1 MNTTDP
7 ELLRQFVRDGSEGA
21 FTEILRRH
29 VDLVH
34 SAALRQVGL
43 DAPAAE
49 EITQAVFTD
58 LARKAS
64 RLVGHPSL
72 TGWLYTSTRMAAAEH
87 RRSEA
92 RRTARE
98 KAAHA
103 MSQLL
108 SNDGT
113 EPDWN
118 RLRPVLD
125 EAMHDLDEADREAVL
140 LRFFEKRPFAEI
152 GERLGLSENTARMRV
167 ERALDRLH
175 GALSKRGITSTAT
188 AIGLALGAHAVAAAP
203 AELAGR
209 IAPVALAASR
219 AGNVAGSGFGPNLA
233 VALAV
238 LLLGIG
244 GLMWGSRQFVG
255 DPDYKTPASLSDTR
269 FAGAPAGIGAS
280 GNSQADAKV
289 IGAAA
294 TAGPADS
301 ADTLPSGPA
310 LVLTFLAQDSGQ
322 PVPNVQVNYRGDEG
336 QHFTSQSFTA
346 SRAGVARVRVV
357 PGTTRLQLIS
367 VSEGFADTKLVWNPD
382 RGDVI
387 PSNRIVR
394 LERAALIGGTV
405 VDPDGKPV
413 AGAKVGWNHSD
424 NVSVGRETESHEF
437 DWIEVPTDSEGR
449 WRIHRIAESMLKW
462 IYGSASHPD
471 FQATDGVGHGGE
483 LLTSD
488 HRELETQLLA
498 EKHVFRL
505 KPAAVVQGL
514 VVDETDSPV
523 ARASVLVGSRGFSG
537 SRLGGTAE
545 DGRFEI
551 RGAPLGS
558 TLVTAEAKGFAAKT
572 VRADLKAVNEPL
584 RLVLAKGTP
593 LRIRVV
599 NVAGEPLPKAWVW
612 LNTIPPPTLLGAEPP
627 LLLQASFEGR
637 TDSEGRTVWEGA
649 PAGAHGFDI
658 EAPGYMRSN
667 GVQIPADDMEH
678 VVTLTAAL
686 VLQGQ
691 VTDAATGRP
700 IPRFRLGLGWPNF
713 NPVTGTTNAQFSSI
727 GRFWPEFS
735 GGAYRHTVGEQVLS
749 GANDRR
755 LMVKFEAE
763 GYVPVTSRPV
773 GYEEGV
779 VTLDVALEKATELEV
794 TVVDP
799 SGRPVAGADV
809 GLVFPGASLSLGAGG
824 LASNPSQGGG
834 PLRKADVAGRL
845 KLSKDPTVQSLVA
858 SGAAGF
864 AETTFAA
871 LEQDPVLRLQPWG
884 RITGRFLGKAGRV
897 AGKVIA
903 LGTLQPYSQA
913 LTYDFSTRT
922 DPDGRFEFSRVP
934 PGLLWVEHRVVE
946 ILGPGQTSSY
956 ASQAK
961 EVTVD
966 AGESAEV
973 TLGGGIRVSGRLG
986 IPAGFSAPAGSS
998 WRVGLHS
1005 HAAVPP
1011 PEVQGNPA
1019 ELQRWAGLPEVQR
1032 LTRLQRHL
1040 PAEVQ
1045 PDGSFTIEG
1054 VEPGDYSFM
1063 AYLSAPPK
1071 PDGSFVPPLL
1081 VSRTPTTA
1089 TVGADTGELDL
1100 GEIPMLPTPETA
1112 P

>member
-7 ELLRQFVRDGSEGA
+7 ELLRQFVRGGSEGA
-21 FTEILRRH
+21 FAEVLRRH

-34 SAALRQVGL
+34 SAALRQVGF
-43 DAPAAE
+43 DAQSAE
-49 EITQAVFTD
+49 DITQSVFTD

-92 RRTARE
+92 CRTARE
-98 KAAHA
+98 QAAHA

-108 SNDGT
+108 SNDGP

-125 EAMHDLDEADREAVL
+125 EAMHDLGEADREAVL

-203 AELAGR
+203 AGLAGG
-209 IAPVALAASR
+209 IATVALAASR
-219 AGNVAGSGFGPNLA
+219 AGEVAGSGFGAKLA
-233 VALAV
+233 VALTV

-244 GLMWGSRQFVG
+244 GLMWGSRQFGG
-255 DPDYKTPASLSDTR
+255 DPGAKTQATLSDTR
-269 FAGAPAGIGAS
+269 SAGALAGIGAS
-280 GNSQADAKV
+280 GDSQADAKV

-301 ADTLPSGPA
+301 ADTLPNGPA

-322 PVPNVQVNYRGDEG
+322 PVPNVQVNYRGHEG

-367 VSEGFADTKLVWNPD
+367 VSEGFADTRLVWNPEL
-382 RGDVI
+382 GDTI

-394 LERAALIGGTV
+394 LERAVLIGGTV

-449 WRIHRIAESMLKW
+449 WRIHRIAAPMLKR
-462 IYGSASHPD
+462 IYGSAQHPE
-471 FQATDGVGHGGE
+471 FQPSESIGYEGQPNLNHD
-483 LLTSD
+483 
-488 HRELETQLLA
+488 ELERQLLA

-505 KPAAVVQGL
+505 KQAALVQGV
-514 VVDETDSPV
+514 VVDEADAPV
-523 ARASVLVGSRGFSG
+523 PGASVLVGSRGFTG
-537 SRLGGTAE
+537 SREGKAAD

-551 RGAPLGS
+551 RGAPLGP

-599 NVAGEPLPKAWVW
+599 NAAGEPLPKAWVW
-612 LNTIPPPTLLGAEPP
+612 LNTIPPVTLVGAEPP

-809 GLVFPGASLSLGAGG
+809 GLVFPGASLSLGSGG
-824 LASNPSQGGG
+824 LASNPSQGGA
-834 PLRKADVAGRL
+834 PLRKADAAGRL
-845 KLSKDPTVQSLVA
+845 KLSKDPAVQSLVA

-1045 PDGSFTIEG
+1045 PEGSFTIEG

-1081 VSRTPTTA
+1081 VSRALTTA
-1089 TVGADTGELDL
+1089 TVGADTDELDL
-1100 GEIPMLPTPETA
+1100 GEIPMVPTPETA

>member
-7 ELLRQFVRDGSEGA
+7 ELLRQFVRNGSEDA
-21 FTEILRRH
+21 FTEVLRRH
-29 VDLVH
+29 VHLVH

-43 DAPAAE
+43 DARAAE
-49 EITQAVFTD
+49 EVTQSVFTD

-64 RLVGHPSL
+64 RLTGHSSL
-72 TGWLYTSTRMAAAEH
+72 SGWLYTSTRMAAAEH

-98 KAAHA
+98 NAAHA

-108 SNDGT
+108 SNDGP

-140 LRFFEKRPFAEI
+140 LRFFEKRPLAEI

-175 GALSKRGITSTAT
+175 GALSKRGITSTAA
-188 AIGLALGAHAVAAAP
+188 AIGLALGAHAVSLAP
-203 AELAGR
+203 AELAAR
-209 IAPVALAASR
+209 IGPVALATGR
-219 AGNVAGSGFGPNLA
+219 AGAVTGSGMSAKLA

-244 GLMWGSRQFVG
+244 GLMWGSRQLGQEPGLAGTAVG
-255 DPDYKTPASLSDTR
+255 SDTR
-269 FAGAPAGIGAS
+269 SAGAPAGIGAS
-280 GNSQADAKV
+280 GDSQADTKPAD
-289 IGAAA
+289 AAA
-294 TAGPADS
+294 TEDPAVS
-301 ADTLPSGPA
+301 AETLPSGPA

-357 PGTTRLQLIS
+357 PGTTHLQLLS

-405 VDPDGKPV
+405 VDPDGRPV

-424 NVSVGRETESHEF
+424 NVSVSRETESHEF

-449 WRIHRIAESMLKW
+449 WRIHRIAASMLKW
-462 IYGSASHPD
+462 IYGSARHSD
-471 FQATDGVGHGGE
+471 FQPSESVGYESQPNLNH
-483 LLTSD
+483 D
-488 HRELETQLLA
+488 ELETQLLA

-505 KPAAVVQGL
+505 KPSAMVQGV
-514 VVDETDSPV
+514 VVDEADAPV
-523 ARASVLVGSRGFSG
+523 PGASVLVGSRGFTG
-537 SRLGGTAE
+537 SREGKAAD

-551 RGAPLGS
+551 HGAPFGP

-572 VRADLKAVNEPL
+572 VHADLKAVNDPL
-584 RLVLAKGTP
+584 RLVLARGKS

-599 NVAGEPLPKAWVW
+599 NAAGEPLPKAWVW
-612 LNTIPPPTLLGAEPP
+612 LNTMPPSIAFGAEPP
-627 LLLQASFEGR
+627 LLLQASFQGR

-649 PAGAHGFDI
+649 PAGVHGFDI
-658 EAPGYMRSN
+658 EAPGHMRTN
-667 GVQIPADDMEH
+667 RVQIPADDTEH

-713 NPVTGTTNAQFSSI
+713 NPVTGTTHAQFSRI
-727 GRFWPEFS
+727 DRFWPEFS
-735 GGAYRHTVGEQVLS
+735 NGTYRHTVGEQVLS
-749 GANDRR
+749 GADDRR

-763 GYVPVTSRPV
+763 GYVPVTSRLV

-799 SGRPVAGADV
+799 AGRPVAGADV
-809 GLVFPGASLSLGAGG
+809 GLVFPGAALSLGSGG
-824 LASNPSQGGG
+824 LASHPSQGGG
-834 PLRKADVAGRL
+834 PLRKTDAAGRL
-845 KLSKDPTVQSLVA
+845 KLSKDSAVQGLVA
-858 SGAAGF
+858 AGAAGF

-884 RITGRFLGKAGRV
+884 RITGRFVGAAGKV
-897 AGKVIA
+897 ADKVIA
-903 LGTLQPYSQA
+903 LGALQPYSPA
-913 LTYDFSTRT
+913 LSYDFSTRT
-922 DPDGRFEFSRVP
+922 DAEGRFEFSRVP
-934 PGLLWVEHRVVE
+934 PGSLWVEHRVVE

-961 EVTVD
+961 EVTVV

-973 TLGGGIRVSGRLG
+973 TFGGGIRVSGRLG

-998 WRVGLHS
+998 WSVGLHS
-1005 HAAVPP
+1005 RGAVPP
-1011 PEVQGNPA
+1011 PEVRDNPV
-1019 ELQRWAGLPEVQR
+1019 ELQRWSRLPEVQR

-1040 PAEVQ
+1040 PAEVH
-1045 PDGSFTIEG
+1045 PDGSFSIEG
-1054 VEPGDYSFM
+1054 VEPGDYALM
-1063 AYLSAPPK
+1063 ASLSAPSK
-1071 PDGSFVPPLL
+1071 PGETFVPPLL
-1081 VSRTPTTA
+1081 ISRRPTEA
-1089 TVGADTGELDL
+1089 TVEAGSGELDL
-1100 GEIPMLPTPETA
+1100 GEIPVAPMPAATP
-1112 P
+1112 

>member
-7 ELLRQFVRDGSEGA
+7 ELLRQFVRDGSEDA
-21 FTEILRRH
+21 FTEVLRRH
-29 VDLVH
+29 VHLVH
-34 SAALRQVGL
+34 SAALRQVSL
-43 DAPAAE
+43 DARAAE
-49 EITQAVFTD
+49 EVTQSVFTD

-64 RLVGHPSL
+64 RLTGRSSL

-98 KAAHA
+98 NAAHA
-103 MSQLL
+103 MSHLL
-108 SNDGT
+108 SNDGP

-125 EAMHDLDEADREAVL
+125 EAMHELDEADREAVL
-140 LRFFEKRPFAEI
+140 LRFFEKRPLAEI

-175 GALSKRGITSTAT
+175 GALSKRGITSTAA
-188 AIGLALGAHAVAAAP
+188 AIGLALGAHAVDVAP
-203 AELAGR
+203 AELAAR
-209 IAPVALAASR
+209 IGPVALATGR
-219 AGNVAGSGFGPNLA
+219 AGAATGSGVSAKLA
-233 VALAV
+233 VGLAA

-244 GLMWGSRQFVG
+244 GLMWGSRQFG
-255 DPDYKTPASLSDTR
+255 RASGIAGTTAASDTR
-269 FAGAPAGIGAS
+269 PEGPSAGTGAS
-280 GNSQADAKV
+280 ASSQADSKV
-289 IGAAA
+289 DGAEA

-301 ADTLPSGPA
+301 AEPRSSGSA
-310 LVLTFLAQDSGQ
+310 LVLTFLAKDSGQ
-322 PVPNVQVNYRGDEG
+322 PVPNVQVNYRGYEG
-336 QHFTSQSFTA
+336 PHFTSLSFTA

-357 PGTTRLQLIS
+357 PGTTHLQLIS
-367 VSEGFADTKLVWNPD
+367 VSEGFADTKLVWNPE
-382 RGDVI
+382 RGDAI

-413 AGAKVGWNHSD
+413 AGAQVGWGHGED
-424 NVSVGRETESHEF
+424 VSVRRDTESHDF
-437 DWIEVPTDSEGR
+437 DWIGVPTDSEGR
-449 WRIHRIAESMLKW
+449 WRIHRIAAPMLKR
-462 IYGSASHPD
+462 ISGSATHPD
-471 FQATDGVGHGGE
+471 FQPSESIGYEGHPN
-483 LLTSD
+483 LNHD
-488 HRELETQLLA
+488 ELERQLLA

-505 KPAAVVQGL
+505 KPAALVQG
-514 VVDETDSPV
+514 VVLDEADVPV
-523 ARASVLVGSRGFSG
+523 PGASVLVGSRGFTG
-537 SRLGGTAE
+537 SRNGKAAD

-551 RGAPLGS
+551 RGAPFGP
-558 TLVTAEAKGFAAKT
+558 TLVTAEAKGFASKT
-572 VRADLKAVNEPL
+572 VRADLKAVNDPL
-584 RLVLAKGTP
+584 RLVLARGKP

-599 NVAGEPLPKAWVW
+599 NAAGEALPKAWVW
-612 LNTIPPPTLLGAEPP
+612 LNTMPPPTAFGAETP
-627 LLLQASFEGR
+627 LLIQASFEGR

-649 PAGAHGFDI
+649 PAGVHGFDI
-658 EAPGYMRSN
+658 EVPGYMRSN
-667 GVQIPADDMEH
+667 GVQVPADDMEH
-678 VVTLTAAL
+678 VVTLNAAL

-713 NPVTGTTNAQFSSI
+713 NPATGTTNAQFSSI

-735 GGAYRHTVGEQVLS
+735 GGAYRHTVGEQVLH

-779 VTLDVALEKATELEV
+779 VTLDVALEKATELEI

-799 SGRPVAGADV
+799 NGRPVAGADV
-809 GLVFPGASLSLGAGG
+809 GLVFPGAALSLGSGG
-824 LASNPSQGGG
+824 LSSNPSQGGG
-834 PLRKADVAGRL
+834 TLRKADAAGRL
-845 KLSKDPTVQSLVA
+845 KLSKDPAVQSVVA
-858 SGAAGF
+858 AGAAGF

-871 LEQDPVLRLQPWG
+871 LEQDPVLRLRSWG
-884 RITGRFLGKAGRV
+884 RVAGRFVGAAGRV

-913 LTYDFSTRT
+913 LSYDFSTRT
-922 DPDGRFEFSRVP
+922 DREGRFEFSRVP
-934 PGLLWVEHRVVE
+934 PGSLWVEHRVVE

-961 EVTVD
+961 EVTVV
-966 AGESAEV
+966 AGEMAEV
-973 TLGGGIRVSGRLG
+973 TLGGGIRVIGRLG
-986 IPAGFSAPAGSS
+986 KPAGFSAPAGSTWS
-998 WRVGLHS
+998 VGLHS
-1005 HAAVPP
+1005 HGAVPP

-1063 AYLSAPPK
+1063 AYLSAPTK
-1071 PDGSFVPPLL
+1071 PDGSFVQPLL

-1089 TVGADTGELDL
+1089 TVGAGTGELDL
-1100 GEIPMLPTPETA
+1100 GEIPMVHTPEAA